1 MEVALVTDP
10 REFHGLVWPYLEAR
24 SERNVLATVLL
35 TALDGRY
42 DDVRALYGYWTEES
56 GAVAGVALRTP
67 PFRMLAS
74 ELDPAGCSELLD
86 VWLAEDPA
94 LPGVNSFPSTARGVA
109 AEWRARTGGKSACAR
124 SMAMHALETVT
135 DPPHPHAGEL
145 RLGAPA
151 EREQLI
157 AWHDAFATEAGAHG
171 GAHAIASVDS
181 RLASGDLFVWDD
193 GGPRSVVAISPA
205 VAGVVRIGPVYT
217 PPEFRRRGYAGMA
230 VAEVTRRALARGAR
244 GAMLFT
250 DLANPTSNK
259 IYAEVGYRR
268 FGDWEEHRFAPPDA
282 VS

>member
-1 MEVALVTDP
+1 MGVALTTDP
-10 REFHGLVWPYLEAR
+10 REFHARVWPYLEAR
-24 SERNVLATVLL
+24 PECNVLATVLL

-42 DDVRALYGYWTEES
+42 DDVRALYGYLTDGS

-67 PFRMLAS
+67 PFSMTTS
-74 ELDPAGCSELLD
+74 ELHPAGCSELLD
-86 VWLAEDPA
+86 AWLAEDPDV
-94 LPGVNSFPSTARGVA
+94 PGVNSFPSTARGLA
-109 AEWRARTGGKSACAR
+109 ADWRARTGGSTACAR

-135 DPPHPHAGEL
+135 DPPHPPAGEL
-145 RLGAPA
+145 RLGVPA
-151 EREQLI
+151 ERERLI
-157 AWHDAFATEAGAHG
+157 AWHDAFAAEAGGHG

-193 GGPRSVVAISPA
+193 GGPKSVAAISPA

-217 PPEFRRRGYAGMA
+217 PPEFRSRGYAGMA

-244 GAMLFT
+244 GCMLFT

-259 IYAEVGYRR
+259 IYTEVGYRR